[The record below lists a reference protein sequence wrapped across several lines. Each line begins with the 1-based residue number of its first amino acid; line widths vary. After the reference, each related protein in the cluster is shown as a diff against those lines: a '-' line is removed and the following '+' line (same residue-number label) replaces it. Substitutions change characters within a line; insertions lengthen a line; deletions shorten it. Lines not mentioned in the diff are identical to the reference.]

1 MKKYVLI
8 LAVLL
13 EFFSCV
19 PKKTNSIAIDVLL
32 IPSEEMY
39 AQSLQL
45 NALIN
50 QNNPETI
57 KLDENHMPH
66 ITLLQCFIK
75 EEDLPNVINALEVNN
90 VFEGLFKTIKN
101 DSLKAERLFYNED
114 KEESFSMIAVE
125 KSDFLL
131 KIHEKIIELVQPYTV
146 KNGSQ
151 ISFIQNPDGSS
162 ISESTITYVPEFI
175 EKYSYDNF
183 DPHISLGVAQTK
195 LLDSLAENI
204 FKPIQFKAASL
215 SVYQLGDHGT
225 AQKLLWKSE

>member
-50 QNNPETI
+50 QNSPETI

-162 ISESTITYVPEFI
+162 ISESTITYVPEFV
-175 EKYSYDNF
+175 EKHSYDNYE
-183 DPHISLGVAQTK
+183 PHISLGVAQTK
-195 LLDSLAENI
+195 LLDSLAENV